1 MYTVIHMF
9 RDKADGG
16 RIYCPGDDYPRAG
29 LEVST
34 ERLMQLSTCDNAR
47 GKPLIVKVDEHCES
61 CVIEEAPLE
70 EKPKP
75 TRKRVRKND

>member
-29 LEVST
+29 IEVSA

-47 GKPLIVKVDEHCES
+47 GKPLIVKVDEHCEA
-61 CVIEEAPLE
+61 CEIAPEAPAR
-70 EKPKP
+70 KP
-75 TRKRVRKND
+75 TRKRVKKDND